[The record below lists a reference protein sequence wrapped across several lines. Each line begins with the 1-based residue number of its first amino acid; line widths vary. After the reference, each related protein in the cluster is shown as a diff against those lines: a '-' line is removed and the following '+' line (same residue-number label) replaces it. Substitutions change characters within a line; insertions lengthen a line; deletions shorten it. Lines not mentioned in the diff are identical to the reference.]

1 MALSRKHSMVQQ
13 KLVCKSKGWAVI
25 RNGQLERLKEH
36 NHEANQPDPINDI
49 IIEHLKR
56 LEEDRLRFQH

>member
-1 MALSRKHSMVQQ
+1 MVQQ

-56 LEEDRLRFQH
+56 LEEDRVRFQH